1 MDAGKLFS
9 ELVNRQP
16 DQSGGILTGTAVSDS
31 VDGTVMV
38 QMDGSV
44 VAQPGEDEV
53 TLTVSADDFVDGS
66 YVLPSVPYAGSLTI
80 TDSDSNELE
89 EQDYELDGATLT
101 IFALSSSPVDIAY
114 QTQVQQ
120 QITNDD

>member
-53 TLTVSADDFVDGS
+53 TLTVSADDFVDGA
-66 YVLPSVPYAGSLTI
+66 YVLPSVP
-80 TDSDSNELE
+80 
-89 EQDYELDGATLT
+89 
-101 IFALSSSPVDIAY
+101 
-114 QTQVQQ
+114 TQAR
-120 QITNDD
+120 